1 MMKLFKVLVR
11 GPALTRS
18 GYGEH
23 VRFVMR
29 ALRDEDLDL
38 YLIPTGWGMTGW
50 VMDNDEEKKWLDGI
64 IAKTQGALQEKVSF
78 DVSIQVSI
86 PNEWEKLAP
95 INIGVTAGIETTKVA
110 PQWLEKAALMD
121 KIVVP
126 SEHSKYVYEN
136 TTIEALMQSPD
147 GKTQTIDNY
156 KCRTPIEVVGYPVKK
171 YENCDLDLDL
181 ATDFNFL
188 NVAQWGPRKNLENCI
203 RWFLDEFQQ
212 DNVGL
217 ILKTNIAK
225 NSLLDRN
232 MTEQKIRALLSNKQ
246 YENRKCKIYLLHGD
260 FSDQEMHNL
269 YRHPKI
275 KALLTTSHGEG
286 FGLPMFEAA
295 YEGLPIIAPE
305 WSGYLDFLCM
315 PTKDKKGKEKIKS
328 MFTTLEYT
336 LQNIQKENVWP
347 GVLTADS
354 KWAYAEE
361 ASFKK
366 KTRQVF
372 KDYGRF
378 KKQAKQLQ
386 AWVRENFSEEKQ
398 YSDMYKIIDEY
409 VSLEWIKEYN
419 EMIMDDSLNSAAMLA
434 ATTAAEA
441 VNK

>member
-1 MMKLFKVLVR
+1 
-11 GPALTRS
+11 
-18 GYGEH
+18 
-23 VRFVMR
+23 
-29 ALRDEDLDL
+29 
-38 YLIPTGWGMTGW
+38 
-50 VMDNDEEKKWLDGI
+50 
-64 IAKTQGALQEKVSF
+64 
-78 DVSIQVSI
+78 
-86 PNEWEKLAP
+86 
-95 INIGVTAGIETTKVA
+95 
-110 PQWLEKAALMD
+110 
-121 KIVVP
+121 
-126 SEHSKYVYEN
+126 
-136 TTIEALMQSPD
+136 
-147 GKTQTIDNY
+147 
-156 KCRTPIEVVGYPVKK
+156 
-171 YENCDLDLDL
+171 
-181 ATDFNFL
+181 
-188 NVAQWGPRKNLENCI
+188 
-203 RWFLDEFQQ
+203 
-212 DNVGL
+212 
-217 ILKTNIAK
+217 
-225 NSLLDRN
+225 